1 MPITLNKASTGIFC
15 VYTKHLHFL
24 YVSVFQYVVFLFLLV
39 IISNTLFFINLTL
52 IINVFLFISIM

>member
-24 YVSVFQYVVFLFLLV
+24 YVSVFQYVVFFVSVGDHFQYV
-39 IISNTLFFINLTL
+39 IFY
-52 IINVFLFISIM
+52 